1 LNKWGFANF
10 DETHVIT
17 LRAQLTSP
25 LQLVTLAAATLILL
39 PLGYVT
45 SQALSAEPAVWSRLW
60 TTRIPELL
68 TNTIRLAASVACLTL
83 VLGISTAWLVTRV
96 QFPGR
101 RLWEGAL
108 VLPLA
113 MPTYVLAY
121 IYSYLLGFGG
131 PIEQVWQLVAG
142 PQARIFSPHS
152 YLGATL
158 VMTLDTFPFV
168 YLLSRSALLN
178 LNVSFEE
185 VSRASGISRMKTL
198 WLVTLPLMRPSIAA
212 GLALVILYVVS
223 DFGAVSL
230 LRYQTL
236 TYAVFQQMTGRSDNA
251 AASIL
256 SLLLVGLALLF
267 LVIERWFRH
276 RSRFYQTT
284 GRYRRP
290 ERHRFGWLGTSL
302 VTGYL
307 VLIVG
312 ASFGLPAYLLTV
324 WSLSPEAQATIDSR
338 FFGFLW
344 NSGFLAAC
352 AATGG
357 VLIGLPLAYMA
368 SRRPTW
374 LNLGC
379 LQAAYAGYVLPGP
392 VAALA
397 VLVLCLN
404 LTPFLY
410 GSVLVL
416 IVAYVI
422 HFLPAGLQSLE
433 PALQQITPNL
443 EEVART
449 LGLGVRQTWQRVTLP
464 LMRNGFIVAWV
475 LIFLQTMKELPAT
488 LLLRPVGFDTLA
500 IRVWMEATEEYYR
513 LAAPS
518 ALLIVLLGLP
528 TLLLLLSKDWR
539 AA

>member
-1 LNKWGFANF
+1 V
-10 DETHVIT
+10 TTI
-17 LRAQLTSP
+17 RRQLTSP
-25 LQLVTLAAATLILL
+25 LQLITLASAAFILL

-45 SQALSAEPAVWSRLW
+45 SQALSADPAVWSRLW
-60 TTRIPELL
+60 STRIPELL
-68 TNTIRLAASVACLTL
+68 TNTIQLAASVACLTL
-83 VLGISTAWLVTRV
+83 VLGVSTAWLVTRIE
-96 QFPGR
+96 FPGR

-121 IYSYLLGFGG
+121 IYSYFLGFGG
-131 PIEQVWQLVAG
+131 PVERLWQMIAG
-142 PQARIFSPHS
+142 PQAHIFSPQS
-152 YLGATL
+152 FLGATL

-178 LNVSFEE
+178 MNVSFEE
-185 VSRASGISRMKTL
+185 VSRASGISRVKTL

-236 TYAVFQQMTGRSDNA
+236 TYAVFQQMTARSDNT

-256 SLLLVGLALLF
+256 SLLLVALALLF
-267 LVIERWFRH
+267 LITERWFRH

-284 GRYRRP
+284 GRYRTP
-290 ERHRFGWLGTSL
+290 ERHRYGWLGTSL
-302 VTGYL
+302 ATIYL
-307 VLIVG
+307 ILIVG
-312 ASFGLPAYLLTV
+312 AAFALPAYLLIV

-338 FFGFLW
+338 FYGFLW

-368 SRRPTW
+368 NRRPTW

-404 LTPFLY
+404 VTPFVY

-416 IVAYVI
+416 IVAYII

-443 EEVART
+443 EEVSRT
-449 LGLGVRQTWQRVTLP
+449 LGLGVRQTWHRVTLP
-464 LMRNGFIVAWV
+464 LMRSGFIVAWV
-475 LIFLQTMKELPAT
+475 LMFLQTMKELPAT

-500 IRVWMEATEEYYR
+500 IRVWMEASEEYYQ

>member
-1 LNKWGFANF
+1 M
-10 DETHVIT
+10 TT
-17 LRAQLTSP
+17 LRAHLSSP
-25 LQLVTLAAATLILL
+25 LQLVTLASAALILL

-45 SQALSAEPAVWSRLW
+45 SQALSADPAVWSRLW

-68 TNTIRLAASVACLTL
+68 TNTIWLSASVACLTL
-83 VLGISTAWLVTRV
+83 LLGVSTAWLVTRIE
-96 QFPGR
+96 FAGR

-131 PIEQVWQLVAG
+131 PVEHVWQLVAG
-142 PQARIFSPHS
+142 PQARIFSPQS

-185 VSRASGISRMKTL
+185 VSRASGISRLKTL
-198 WLVTLPLMRPSIAA
+198 WLVTIPLMRPSIAA

-236 TYAVFQQMTGRSDNA
+236 TYAVFQQMTGRSDNT

-267 LVIERWFRH
+267 LVTERWFRH

-290 ERHRFGWLGTSL
+290 ERHRFGWLGTTL

-307 VLIVG
+307 ALVVG
-312 ASFGLPAYLLTV
+312 ASFGLPAYLLV
-324 WSLSPEAQATIDSR
+324 IWSLSPEAQATIDNR
-338 FFGFLW
+338 FFGFLL

-368 SRRPTW
+368 NRRPSW

-475 LIFLQTMKELPAT
+475 LMFLQTMKELPAT

-500 IRVWMEATEEYYR
+500 IRVWMEASEEYYQ

>member
-1 LNKWGFANF
+1 MTTIRQ
-10 DETHVIT
+10 D
-17 LRAQLTSP
+17 LTSP
-25 LQLVTLAAATLILL
+25 LQLLVLASASLILL

-45 SQALSAEPAVWSRLW
+45 AQALSADPAVWSRLW
-60 TTRIPELL
+60 ATRIPELL
-68 TNTIRLAASVACLTL
+68 SNTIWLAATVACFTL
-83 VLGISTAWLVTRV
+83 ILGVSTAWFVTRV
-96 QFPGR
+96 AFPGR

-108 VLPLA
+108 ILPLA

-131 PIEQVWQLVAG
+131 PVEHVWQLVAG

-152 YLGATL
+152 YLGASL

-168 YLLSRSALLN
+168 YLLSRSALLSM
-178 LNVSFEE
+178 NVSFEE
-185 VSRASGISRMKTL
+185 VARASGISRMQTL
-198 WLVTLPLMRPSIAA
+198 WRVTLPLMRPSIAA

-267 LVIERWFRH
+267 LLTERWFRH

-284 GRYRRP
+284 GRYRSP
-290 ERHRFGWLGTSL
+290 QRHRYGWLGTSL
-302 VTGYL
+302 VTAYL
-307 VLIVG
+307 GIIVG
-312 ASFGLPAYLLTV
+312 ASFALPAYLLVT
-324 WSLSPEAQATIDSR
+324 WTLSPEAQATVDSR
-338 FFGFLW
+338 FYGFLW

-357 VLIGLPLAYMA
+357 VLIGLPLAYLA

-397 VLVLCLN
+397 VLVLCLK
-404 LTPFLY
+404 LAPFIY
-410 GSVLVL
+410 GSALVL
-416 IVAYVI
+416 IVAYII

-433 PALQQITPNL
+433 PAIQQITPNL
-443 EEVART
+443 EEVSRT
-449 LGLGVRQTWQRVTLP
+449 LGLSVRQTWQRVTLP
-464 LMRNGFIVAWV
+464 LVRNGFVVAWV

-500 IRVWMEATEEYYR
+500 IRVWMEASEEYYQ

-528 TLLLLLSKDWR
+528 TLVLLVSKDWR
-539 AA
+539 AAHT

>member
-1 LNKWGFANF
+1 M
-10 DETHVIT
+10 TT
-17 LRAQLTSP
+17 LRAHLSSP
-25 LQLVTLAAATLILL
+25 LQLVTLASAALILL

-45 SQALSAEPAVWSRLW
+45 SQALSADPAVWSRLW

-68 TNTIRLAASVACLTL
+68 TNTIWLAASVACLTL
-83 VLGISTAWLVTRV
+83 LLGVSTAWLVTRIE
-96 QFPGR
+96 FPGR

-131 PIEQVWQLVAG
+131 PVEHVWQLVAG
-142 PQARIFSPHS
+142 PQARIFSPQS

-185 VSRASGISRMKTL
+185 VSRASGISRLKTL

-236 TYAVFQQMTGRSDNA
+236 TYAVFQQITGRSDNT

-267 LVIERWFRH
+267 LVTERWFRH

-290 ERHRFGWLGTSL
+290 ERHRFSWLGTTL

-307 VLIVG
+307 MLVVG
-312 ASFGLPAYLLTV
+312 ASFGLPAYLLII

-368 SRRPTW
+368 NRRPSW
-374 LNLGC
+374 VNLGC

-475 LIFLQTMKELPAT
+475 LMFLQTMKELPAT

-500 IRVWMEATEEYYR
+500 IRVWMEASEEYYQ

>member
-1 LNKWGFANF
+1 M
-10 DETHVIT
+10 TT
-17 LRAQLTSP
+17 LRAHLSSP
-25 LQLVTLAAATLILL
+25 LQLVTLASAALILL

-45 SQALSAEPAVWSRLW
+45 SQAVSADPAVWNRLW

-68 TNTIRLAASVACLTL
+68 TNTIWLSASVACLTL
-83 VLGISTAWLVTRV
+83 LLGVSTAWLVTRIE
-96 QFPGR
+96 FPGR

-131 PIEQVWQLVAG
+131 PVEHVWQLVAG
-142 PQARIFSPHS
+142 PQARIFSPQS

-185 VSRASGISRMKTL
+185 VSRASGISRLKTL

-236 TYAVFQQMTGRSDNA
+236 TYAVFQQMTGRSDNT

-267 LVIERWFRH
+267 LVTERWFRH

-290 ERHRFGWLGTSL
+290 ERHRFGWLGTTL

-307 VLIVG
+307 VLVVG
-312 ASFGLPAYLLTV
+312 ASFGLPAYLLV
-324 WSLSPEAQATIDSR
+324 IWSLSPEAQATIDSR

-368 SRRPTW
+368 NRRPSW

-475 LIFLQTMKELPAT
+475 LMFLQTMKELPAT

-500 IRVWMEATEEYYR
+500 IRVWMEASEEYYQ

>member
-1 LNKWGFANF
+1 M
-10 DETHVIT
+10 TT
-17 LRAQLTSP
+17 LRAHLSSP
-25 LQLVTLAAATLILL
+25 LQLVTLASAALILL

-45 SQALSAEPAVWSRLW
+45 SQALSADPAVWSRLW

-68 TNTIRLAASVACLTL
+68 TNTIWLSASVACLTL
-83 VLGISTAWLVTRV
+83 LLGVSTAWLVTRIE
-96 QFPGR
+96 FAGR

-131 PIEQVWQLVAG
+131 PVEHVWQLVAG
-142 PQARIFSPHS
+142 PQARIFSPQS

-185 VSRASGISRMKTL
+185 VSRASGISRLKTL
-198 WLVTLPLMRPSIAA
+198 WLVTIPLMRPSIAA
-212 GLALVILYVVS
+212 VLALVILYVVS

-236 TYAVFQQMTGRSDNA
+236 TYAVFQQMTGRSDNT

-267 LVIERWFRH
+267 LVTERWFRH

-290 ERHRFGWLGTSL
+290 ERHRFGWLGTTM

-307 VLIVG
+307 ALVVG
-312 ASFGLPAYLLTV
+312 ASFGLPAYLLV
-324 WSLSPEAQATIDSR
+324 IWSLSPEAQATIDNR

-368 SRRPTW
+368 NRRPSW

-475 LIFLQTMKELPAT
+475 LMFLQTMKELPAT

-500 IRVWMEATEEYYR
+500 IRVWMEASEEYYQ

>member
-1 LNKWGFANF
+1 V
-10 DETHVIT
+10 TT
-17 LRAQLTSP
+17 LRAHLSSP
-25 LQLVTLAAATLILL
+25 LQLVTLASAALILL

-45 SQALSAEPAVWSRLW
+45 SQALSADPAVWSRLW

-68 TNTIRLAASVACLTL
+68 TNTIWLSASVACLTL
-83 VLGISTAWLVTRV
+83 LLGVSTAWLVTRIE
-96 QFPGR
+96 FPGR
-101 RLWEGAL
+101 QLWEGAL

-131 PIEQVWQLVAG
+131 PVEHLWQLVAG
-142 PQARIFSPHS
+142 PQARIFSPQS

-236 TYAVFQQMTGRSDNA
+236 TYAVFQQMTGRSDNT

-267 LVIERWFRH
+267 LVTERWFRH

-290 ERHRFGWLGTSL
+290 ERHRFGWLGTTL

-307 VLIVG
+307 VLVVG
-312 ASFGLPAYLLTV
+312 ASFGLPAYLLVT

-368 SRRPTW
+368 NRRPSW

-449 LGLGVRQTWQRVTLP
+449 LGFGVRQTWQRVTLP

-475 LIFLQTMKELPAT
+475 LMFLQTMKELPAT

-500 IRVWMEATEEYYR
+500 IRVWMEASEEYYQ

>member
-1 LNKWGFANF
+1 MAGVWEGLSQRLEGRIVVLEPLAPEHA
-10 DETHVIT
+10 DG
-17 LRAQLTSP
+17 LRE
-25 LQLVTLAAATLILL
+25 AAAD
-39 PLGYVT
+39 
-45 SQALSAEPAVWSRLW
+45 PAVWSRLW

-68 TNTIRLAASVACLTL
+68 TNTIWLSASVACLTL
-83 VLGISTAWLVTRV
+83 LLGVSTAWLVTRIE
-96 QFPGR
+96 FAGR

-131 PIEQVWQLVAG
+131 PVEHVWQLVAG
-142 PQARIFSPHS
+142 PQARIFSPQS

-185 VSRASGISRMKTL
+185 VSRASGISRLKTL

-236 TYAVFQQMTGRSDNA
+236 TYAVFQQMTGRSDNT

-267 LVIERWFRH
+267 LVTERWFRH

-290 ERHRFGWLGTSL
+290 ERHRFGWLGTTM

-307 VLIVG
+307 ALVVG
-312 ASFGLPAYLLTV
+312 ASFGLPAYLLV
-324 WSLSPEAQATIDSR
+324 IWSLSPEAQATIDNR

-368 SRRPTW
+368 NRRPSW

-475 LIFLQTMKELPAT
+475 LMFLQTMKELPAT

-500 IRVWMEATEEYYR
+500 IRVWMEASEEYYQ

>member
-1 LNKWGFANF
+1 V
-10 DETHVIT
+10 TT
-17 LRAQLTSP
+17 LRTQLSSP
-25 LQLVTLAAATLILL
+25 LQLVTLASAALILL
-39 PLGYVT
+39 PLGYVA
-45 SQALSAEPAVWSRLW
+45 SQALSADPAVWARLW

-83 VLGISTAWLVTRV
+83 VLGVSTAWLVTRV
-96 QFPGR
+96 EFPAR

-131 PIEQVWQLVAG
+131 PVEHVWQLVAG

-152 YLGATL
+152 YVGATL

-236 TYAVFQQMTGRSDNA
+236 TYAVFQQMTGRSDNT

-256 SLLLVGLALLF
+256 SLLLVGLAVLF
-267 LVIERWFRH
+267 LITERWFRH

-284 GRYRRP
+284 GRYRQP
-290 ERHRFGWLGTSL
+290 ERHRFSGLGTLL
-302 VTGYL
+302 VTVYL
-307 VLIVG
+307 AIVVG
-312 ASFGLPAYLLTV
+312 ASFALPAYLLVV

-368 SRRPTW
+368 SRRPNW

-475 LIFLQTMKELPAT
+475 LMFLQTMKELPAT

-500 IRVWMEATEEYYR
+500 IRVWMEASEEYYQ